1 MSNYF
6 GKQPSSRP
14 IKYQALAYGGNATS
28 VPSTNFT
35 PETFQIR
42 VVAEVQGWLQI
53 GDGTSVAATVASSSM
68 KISPLVG
75 GEYFA
80 VTPGQMCAF
89 NSTST
94 STGFVS
100 ITELA

>member
-14 IKYQALAYGGNATS
+14 IKNQALAYGGNATS

-35 PETFQIR
+35 PQTLQIR
-42 VVAEVQGWLQI
+42 VVSEVQGWLQI
-53 GDGTSVAATVASSSM
+53 GDGTSVAATVASCSL

-75 GEYFA
+75 GEYFT
-80 VTPGQMCAF
+80 VRPGQCAF

>member
-1 MSNYF
+1 M
-6 GKQPSSRP
+6 GHWDKQRSSRP
-14 IKYQALAYGGNATS
+14 LKYQALAYLGGASS

-35 PETFQIR
+35 AGTLQIR
-42 VVAEVQGWLQI
+42 VVSEIQGWLQI
-53 GDGTSVAATVASSSM
+53 GDGTSVAATVASSSL
-68 KISPLVG
+68 KISANVG

-94 STGFVS
+94 STGFCS
-100 ITELA
+100 ITEMT

>member
-53 GDGTSVAATVASSSM
+53 GDGTSGCRH
-68 KISPLVG
+68 G
-75 GEYFA
+75 GIIEHEDQPSRRRRVFCGHA
-80 VTPGQMCAF
+80 RPNVRVQ
-89 NSTST
+89 
-94 STGFVS
+94 
-100 ITELA
+100 